1 MKVWAFFAISLA
13 FAAGTARGQQVP
25 NAPIGATADDTATVA
40 PQPPTMTPKQIAEMR
55 ANILMAR
62 KDYAGAAKAFEA
74 MLITD
79 PHSASLLN
87 KVGMAYELLGDIP
100 HAERAYKK
108 SVSADKHSSSAL
120 NNLGTIEYSAERY
133 GKAIK
138 YYKKAIATGDVVPA
152 DYTNLGYAYCGIKE
166 FPRAMDAFN
175 KALALDPEVF
185 DHKGGIGSIL
195 QQRSTTDPAD
205 LHFLLAKSYA
215 KIGDAVRTA
224 RYLKMARDEG
234 YKDFLSVE
242 KDPAFARVIKD
253 EGVQDVLKNRPAF
266 AGAPDKPVSN

>member
-1 MKVWAFFAISLA
+1 MKLWAFFAIPIV
-13 FAAGTARGQQVP
+13 FAAGTARAQQVP
-25 NAPIGATADDTATVA
+25 NAPIGTTVDASADNA
-40 PQPPTMTPKQIAEMR
+40 PHPPPMSPQRIAEMR
-55 ANILMAR
+55 GDILMAR
-62 KDYAGAAKAFEA
+62 KDYAEAAKVFEA
-74 MLITD
+74 MLVSD
-79 PHSASLLN
+79 PHNASLLN
-87 KVGMAYELLGDIP
+87 KTGMAYELLGDIP
-100 HAERAYKK
+100 RAQRAYKK
-108 SVSADKHSSSAL
+108 AVSADKHASSAL
-120 NNLGTIEYSAERY
+120 NNLGTIEYSAARY

-138 YYKKAIATGDVVPA
+138 YYKKAIATGEIVPA

-166 FPRAMDAFN
+166 FPKAMDAFN
-175 KALALDPEVF
+175 KALAMDPEVF
-185 DHKGGIGSIL
+185 DHRGGTGSIL

-242 KDPAFARVIKD
+242 KDPAFAKVIKD

-266 AGAPDKPVSN
+266 ANTPDKPVSN